1 MKKLS
6 DLEFYSLADAKKNF
20 SNVINLSEKNE
31 VVITKN
37 GKPVSVIIDYKK
49 FVSLMDF
56 ISSVWEL
63 YLVDIGQKEGFGK
76 LSSVSIEDLFID
88 TEEKNQEV

>member
-6 DLEFYSLADAKKNF
+6 DLEFYSLAEAKKNF

-56 ISSVWEL
+56 ISGVWEL